1 MENELKNARELRL
14 RSLLLRAHNSLC
26 EGFVGGEW
34 ANSVPYRICAAASL
48 EHFIAENLINE
59 IRQELELD
67 APKS

>member
-1 MENELKNARELRL
+1 MENDLKNARELRL

-34 ANSVPYRICAAASL
+34 ANYVPDRICAAASL
-48 EHFIAENLINE
+48 EHFNAENLINE
-59 IRQELELD
+59 IRKELELD